1 MPGTLFKN
9 ALLITMNPGRE
20 VFHGDLLV
28 ENDRIAQ
35 IVKAG
40 EQIPQKAGSPGG
52 ELRVIE
58 ASGCALLPGFV
69 QTHIHLCQT
78 LFRNQAENLSLLDWL
93 QQKIWPFEA
102 AHNATSMRISARLG
116 IAELLAGGTT
126 TILDMGSVHHYDEV
140 FAEAETRGLRLVGG
154 KCMMDSGDNV
164 PAGLRE
170 DTQQSLRESEHLQ
183 EHWHGA
189 AGGRLR
195 YAYAPRFTLSCS
207 EVLLREVAELARE
220 QGCMVHSHAA
230 ETAVEEEILLKQKKR
245 RSVAFFH
252 ELGIA
257 GEHCCFAH
265 GVQVHHEEMQMLAAD
280 GTSIAHCPGSN
291 MKLASGLAPVIEM
304 REAGVKVG
312 LGADGAPCNNR
323 LDIFKEMQLAGLI
336 QKIRRGSTALPAI
349 EIVAMATIEGARCL
363 GLAEEIGS
371 LEAGKKAD
379 VTMLRLDSLPQTPN
393 NANDIYAQIV
403 YAASAGDVRLTMVEG
418 RVCYENGEIVQLD
431 RAGLAAQAEDEFKK
445 LLQRVEL

>member
-1 MPGTLFKN
+1 MPGILFKN
-9 ALLITMNPGRE
+9 TLLITMNPGRE

-28 ENDRIAQ
+28 KNDRIAQ

-40 EQIPQKAGSPGG
+40 EQIPQKAGSPEG
-52 ELRVIE
+52 ELRVID
-58 ASGCALLPGFV
+58 ANGCALLPGFV

-126 TILDMGSVHHYDEV
+126 TILDMGSVHHYNEV
-140 FAEAETRGLRLVGG
+140 FAEAEARGLRLVGG

-170 DTQQSLRESEHLQ
+170 DTQQSLRESERLQ
-183 EHWHGA
+183 KQWHGA

-207 EVLLREVAELARE
+207 EALLREVAVMARD

-230 ETAVEEEILLKQKKR
+230 ETVAEEEILLKQKGR

-252 ELGIA
+252 EMGIA
-257 GEHCCFAH
+257 GAHCCFAH
-265 GVQVHHEEMQMLAAD
+265 GVQVHHDEMQMLASD

-336 QKIRRGSTALPAI
+336 QKIRRGPTALLAA

-363 GLAEEIGS
+363 GLAEELGS

-379 VTMLRLDSLPQTPN
+379 VTLLRLDTLPQTPN
-393 NANDIYAQIV
+393 NVTDVYAQIV

-418 RVCYENGEIVQLD
+418 RVCYENGEVAQLD
-431 RAGLAAQAEDEFKK
+431 RPGLVAQADEEFKK
-445 LLQRVEL
+445 LLQRVKA